1 MWLVIARRERPFMP
15 YWPGRR
21 LLGAID
27 AVIWP
32 LLWMVML
39 FRVEAQMD
47 GVRPFLLA
55 VIAWCAFSRFW
66 RATFDNSDYTFTTWR
81 WGKVLGG
88 LLLLSWFLQLTTAR
102 P

>member
-1 MWLVIARRERPFMP
+1 MWIVIPRRERPVMP

-21 LLGAID
+21 WLGALD
-27 AVIWP
+27 AVGWP
-32 LLWMVML
+32 VFWMVML
-39 FRVEAQMD
+39 MRVETPMG

-55 VIAWCAFSRFW
+55 VLAWCAFSRFW

-88 LLLLSWFLQLTTAR
+88 LLLVGWILRVTAAGN
-102 P
+102 